1 MKNTNFFPFER
12 NKYFYGKLLS
22 VEDFNLEQK
31 YMNDK
36 RRMMN
41 RFLFGYGVVAGLHV
55 LQVDER
61 TVSVE
66 SGYALDSLGREIV
79 VDTPFV
85 RKISMLDGYEEC
97 LEGSNA
103 DYLYLAIEY
112 DEKETDKV
120 HNITGVMEN
129 SGDQGGSFRR
139 IKEGFRLFLTTE
151 EPQLQGINADSLY
164 EETQVIYQRAG
175 VRIRM
180 MTPRYLSEGGT
191 DRIRFQ
197 IENLTRQY
205 VSFSFRLILNC
216 LNSAGRSSCEVSFNE
231 MTMEKTGSYEIS
243 YPLEG
248 IGMESEH
255 AEIEIEEG
263 TFEISLDNHPLP
275 SDEVK
280 AQALIKMTSGDVR
293 LAMTE
298 DYYRSAMQDIIRL
311 NTEQTIYLARIY
323 VVQAGDSVII
333 ERIENLP
340 FAQLV
345 MNHVLE
351 KAMGDMSIKKNG
363 ESAGIR
369 EEAHKEKRNET
380 EENGLK
386 IATGTAKIYLGL
398 NGQKG
403 KRFFSEEIV
412 HGLGLGKV
420 SIQVGTE
427 QEDDTIL
434 YGSTEVFESSEVKY
448 ETAVMANPAK
458 GSFVIGIRMLE
469 TTLESELTFHY
480 TVIKDS
486 RDHVVEREERRIFIK
501 PGVKE
506 MRPRETCFFE
516 VSTVGM
522 ADKSIHWLVKEQGG
536 SMDEY
541 GNYTAPNEEGVF
553 EVTAQSIAYPEV
565 RASVFV
571 VVRNGRT

>member
-41 RFLFGYGVVAGLHV
+41 RFLFGYGVVAGLYV
-55 LQVDER
+55 LPVDER
-61 TVSVE
+61 TISIE
-66 SGYALDSLGREIV
+66 SGYALDSLGRELV
-79 VDTPFV
+79 VDTPVV
-85 RKISMLDGYEEC
+85 RKLSMLDGYEEC
-97 LEGSNA
+97 LESGIA
-103 DYLYLAIEY
+103 DYLYLAIDY

-129 SGDQGGSFRR
+129 AGEQAGSFRR

-151 EPQLQGINADSLY
+151 EPQLKGINADSLY
-164 EETQVIYQRAG
+164 EETQMIYQRAG

-180 MTPRYLSEGGT
+180 ITPRYLSEDGMGSL
-191 DRIRFQ
+191 RFQ
-197 IENLTRQY
+197 VENLTRQY
-205 VSFSFRLILNC
+205 VSFSFRLVLNC
-216 LNSAGRSSCEVSFNE
+216 LNSDGRSSCEVSFNE

-248 IGMESEH
+248 IGMESDH
-255 AEIEIEEG
+255 AEIELEDG
-263 TFEISLDNHPLP
+263 TFEISLDNHALP
-275 SDEVK
+275 ADEVRI
-280 AQALIKMTSGDVR
+280 QALIHIVSGDVR
-293 LAMTE
+293 PAMTQE
-298 DYYRSAMQDIIRL
+298 YYRSAMQEIIQL
-311 NTEQTIYLARIY
+311 NTEQILYLARIY
-323 VVQAGDSVII
+323 VIQAGDSVII
-333 ERIENLP
+333 EKVDNLP
-340 FAQLV
+340 FEQRV
-345 MNHVLE
+345 MNQVLG
-351 KAMGDMSIKKNG
+351 KAISDMNIMQDKKWTGN
-363 ESAGIR
+363 R
-369 EEAHKEKRNET
+369 EEIQEEKTGRVYED
-380 EENGLK
+380 GVK
-386 IATGTAKIYLGL
+386 IATGTVKIYLGL

-420 SIQVGTE
+420 FIQIGTQ

-434 YGSTEVFESSEVKY
+434 YGSTEVFEASEVKY

-458 GSFVIGIRMLE
+458 GSFVLGIRLLE
-469 TTLESELTFHY
+469 ATLESELTFHY
-480 TVIKDS
+480 TVIKDWK
-486 RDHVVEREERRIFIK
+486 DHIVEREERRIFIK

-506 MRPRETCFFE
+506 MRPLETCFFE
-516 VSTVGM
+516 VSTAGM
-522 ADKSIHWLVKEQGG
+522 ADKSIQWLVKEQGG
-536 SMDEY
+536 SIDAY

-571 VVRNGRT
+571 VVRNNPT